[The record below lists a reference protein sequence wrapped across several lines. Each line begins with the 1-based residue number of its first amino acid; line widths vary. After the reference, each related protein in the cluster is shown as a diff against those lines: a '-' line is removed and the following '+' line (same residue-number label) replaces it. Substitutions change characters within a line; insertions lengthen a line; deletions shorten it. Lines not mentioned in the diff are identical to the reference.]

1 MKKVGKQISPPFSTG
16 GGGPNFEVRVQA
28 AFVALMLTGGFAP
41 GLPGLPIKKIKLQG
55 KVDGYDTDDLIVF
68 AESLDG
74 NQKRKMLSQ
83 IKSAVSITEN
93 NKIFREV
100 ISAAWQDFNGNDFNK
115 NKDIIALITGPLSVT
130 DMNDVRTILEWTRYS
145 NSVDE
150 FINKVDT
157 AHFSSNAKR
166 KKLQA
171 FRIQLKHANANQPV
185 EDEML
190 FEFLKHFH
198 LFGYDLDVKAGVSLS
213 LLHSLIHQYSKE
225 NVQNL
230 WARLVDEVMSAN
242 QNAGTISR
250 DNLPEDLRDIFK
262 QRVYESIPEEFA
274 PAQPKIEERDWSQYP
289 HVNDLAIANLIGAW
303 DELNEADLEIISQL
317 SEQE

>member
-1 MKKVGKQISPPFSTG
+1 MISQLSNPFSNS

-74 NQKRKMLSQ
+74 SQKHKMLAQ
-83 IKSAVSITEN
+83 IKRTVSITEN
-93 NKIFREV
+93 NKKFREV
-100 ISAAWQDFNGNDFNK
+100 IPAAWNDFNSSNFSK
-115 NKDIIALITGPLSVT
+115 NKDIIALITGPLSAT
-130 DMNDVRTILEWTRYS
+130 DVNDVRTILEWARHS
-145 NSVDE
+145 NSADE
-150 FINKVDT
+150 FINKVDKVR
-157 AHFSSNAKR
+157 FSSKAKQ

-171 FRIQLKHANANQPV
+171 FRTQLKYANANQSV
-185 EDEML
+185 EDEPL
-190 FEFLKHFH
+190 FQFLKHFH
-198 LFGYDLDVKAGVSLS
+198 LLGYDLDVKAGVSLS
-213 LLHSLIHQYSKE
+213 LLHSLIHQYSQDSPE

-230 WARLVDEVMSAN
+230 WARLVDEVMFAN

-250 DNLPEDLRDIFK
+250 DSLPEDLRDAFK
-262 QRVYESIPEEFA
+262 QRVYESIPEKFA
-274 PAQPKIEERDWSQYP
+274 PAQPEIEERDWSQYP
-289 HVNDLAIANLIGAW
+289 HVNDLAVANLIGAW
-303 DELNEADLEIISQL
+303 DEQNEADLEIIRQL

>member
-1 MKKVGKQISPPFSTG
+1 MNTELSNPFSTG

-41 GLPGLPIKKIKLQG
+41 GLPGLPIKKMKLQG
-55 KVDGYDTDDLIVF
+55 KFDGYNTDDLIIF
-68 AESLDG
+68 FESSNG
-74 NQKRKMLSQ
+74 SQTRKMLAQ
-83 IKSAVSITEN
+83 IKHSVSITES

-100 ISAAWQDFNGNDFNK
+100 VSAAWNDFNDRDFSK
-115 NKDIIALITGPLSVT
+115 NQDIIALITGPPSAT
-130 DMNDVRTILEWTRYS
+130 DVNDVCTILEWARHS
-145 NSVDE
+145 NSADE

-157 AHFSSNAKR
+157 THFSSKAKR

-171 FRIQLKHANANQPV
+171 FRTQLKHANANQPV
-185 EDEML
+185 EDEIL

-213 LLHSLIHQYSKE
+213 FIHSLIHQYSQE

-230 WARLVDEVMSAN
+230 WARLVDEVQSAN

-250 DNLPEDLRDIFK
+250 DSLPEDLRDFFK
-262 QRVYESIPEEFA
+262 QRVYESVP
-274 PAQPKIEERDWSQYP
+274 
-289 HVNDLAIANLIGAW
+289 
-303 DELNEADLEIISQL
+303 DEGQVQKVL
-317 SEQE
+317 